1 MNRAALAGV
10 ALVLL
15 ASACATV
22 SLPPPADVAAR
33 AREAASYSARLR
45 VSLKGPGLRARTPAL
60 VAFRRPDGLRIEIP
74 GPAGPRLVAVACG
87 GRLVAVFPGERA
99 VYAGEARASQLEALL
114 GVALEPAEVMDLLV
128 GVPSPRLRRYV
139 AAWGPALPRRI
150 EATLPD
156 GGTLKATVEDPEMG
170 TALLDAAFA
179 EPPHEGYRSVDAEE
193 ARSLWSGR

>member
-1 MNRAALAGV
+1 MT
-10 ALVLL
+10 
-15 ASACATV
+15 SACATV
-22 SLPPPADVAAR
+22 PLPPPADVVAR

-74 GPAGPRLVAVACG
+74 GPAGPRLVAVARG

-128 GVPSPRLRRYV
+128 GVPSSRLRRYV

-156 GGTLKATVEDPEMG
+156 GGTFKATVEDPEMG
-170 TALLDAAFA
+170 TALPEAAFA
-179 EPPHEGYRSVDAEE
+179 EPPHEGYRTVDAEE

>member
-1 MNRAALAGV
+1 MNRASLAGV
-10 ALVLL
+10 ALLL
-15 ASACATV
+15 MTSACATV
-22 SLPPPADVAAR
+22 PLPPPADVAAR
-33 AREAASYSARLR
+33 AREATSYSARLR

-60 VAFRRPDGLRIEIP
+60 VAFRRPDGLRIEVP
-74 GPAGPRLVAVACG
+74 GPAGPRLVAVARG

-139 AAWGPALPRRI
+139 AVWGPALPRRI

-156 GGTLKATVEDPEMG
+156 GGRLKVTVEDPETG
-170 TALLDAAFA
+170 RVLLDAAFA
-179 EPPHEGYRSVDAEE
+179 EPPHEGYRSVDAQE

>member
-1 MNRAALAGV
+1 M
-10 ALVLL
+10 

-60 VAFRRPDGLRIEIP
+60 VAFRRPDGLRIEVP
-74 GPAGPRLVAVACG
+74 GPAGPRLVAVAGG